1 MNSNM
6 SIYEFHR
13 PTGTHLE
20 PPKSS
25 KPIIASSF
33 EIDPEYIEFVQN
45 QPFSGE
51 GEENPYT
58 HLREFK
64 AKQHLPKIER
74 SAGQL
79 YVARGNL
86 DTLASVN
93 LPDTLI
99 DLPTELNDLERM
111 AQQATPAWS
120 VSSSPAAWSAPPRP
134 PGPTH

>member
-33 EIDPEYIEFVQN
+33 EIDAKFIEFVQK

-58 HLREFK
+58 HLREFYQVCDLLRIEGMSDEKLKWKLFPFSLTGK
-64 AKQHLPKIER
+64 ARH
-74 SAGQL
+74 
-79 YVARGNL
+79 
-86 DTLASVN
+86 
-93 LPDTLI
+93 
-99 DLPTELNDLERM
+99 
-111 AQQATPAWS
+111 
-120 VSSSPAAWSAPPRP
+120 
-134 PGPTH
+134 

>member
-33 EIDPEYIEFVQN
+33 EIDPEYIEFVQK

-58 HLREFK
+58 HLREFYRVCDLLRIEGMSDETLKWKLFPFSLTGK
-64 AKQHLPKIER
+64 ARHWYKLNIG
-74 SAGQL
+74 SAHG
-79 YVARGNL
+79 
-86 DTLASVN
+86 D
-93 LPDTLI
+93 
-99 DLPTELNDLERM
+99 
-111 AQQATPAWS
+111 
-120 VSSSPAAWSAPPRP
+120 
-134 PGPTH
+134 